1 MKNLHRYFAMLIMFI
16 SVSITAQTTI
26 SGTVLDDQ
34 GETIIG
40 ATIVEKGSASNGTIT
55 DYDGNFTLIVNKDV
69 IVVSY
74 VGMKSQDVNVK
85 GKKNVKVILS
95 SLTQDL
101 DEVVVVDRAT
111 IIGCRSYLSLF
122 FRSG

>member
-1 MKNLHRYFAMLIMFI
+1 MLIMFI

-74 VGMKSQDVNVK
+74 VGMKSHD
-85 GKKNVKVILS
+85 I
-95 SLTQDL
+95 
-101 DEVVVVDRAT
+101 AA
-111 IIGCRSYLSLF
+111 
-122 FRSG
+122 